1 MSTIYCT
8 RFRKTSPRENKVNTF
23 LSFYQKYILIKPW
36 FSNATQHLLGKMVAN
51 NHTTHLCTESLV
63 ALVRNMTRGLIP
75 GFSLIKLDSCIF
87 INISRERFAKS
98 AISAVFGND
107 FHTRSFTRCTLTGHV
122 AVPLLIHLF

>member
-36 FSNATQHLLGKMVAN
+36 FSNATQHLLGTMVAN

-75 GFSLIKLDSCIF
+75 GFPSHQARIMHIHKYLT
-87 INISRERFAKS
+87 REIRK
-98 AISAVFGND
+98 VGYQW
-107 FHTRSFTRCTLTGHV
+107 GV
-122 AVPLLIHLF
+122 WQ